1 MKQHGFV
8 RQRQVEVPDRNQ
20 ELSEGWLNLPNMS
33 SHVEGYVFAIQEQE
47 INTPALQISRK
58 HKEDNSFNNKCRY
71 CGTAKEDL
79 FHLLCSCSFLSA
91 SMYLPLRHD
100 EVAKTIYNEIAKK
113 VNKNITYITP
123 KNSVWKYNTT
133 EIWWDTPIATNPRT
147 KYNRPDMVI
156 WDTNQ
161 HTCKIIDICVPLDV
175 NVKTNEKEKTD
186 KYQALAVALKRLYP
200 GYSYSVTPIV
210 LGATGLITNSLLH
223 NLKEIGF
230 DDQECQKIVRKLQ
243 QKALLGS
250 MKVIK
255 SAMNLR
261 K

>member
-1 MKQHGFV
+1 M
-8 RQRQVEVPDRNQ
+8 
-20 ELSEGWLNLPNMS
+20 
-33 SHVEGYVFAIQEQE
+33 
-47 INTPALQISRK
+47 
-58 HKEDNSFNNKCRY
+58 
-71 CGTAKEDL
+71 
-79 FHLLCSCSFLSA
+79 
-91 SMYLPLRHD
+91 
-100 EVAKTIYNEIAKK
+100 
-113 VNKNITYITP
+113 
-123 KNSVWKYNTT
+123 
-133 EIWWDTPIATNPRT
+133 
-147 KYNRPDMVI
+147 
-156 WDTNQ
+156 
-161 HTCKIIDICVPLDV
+161 

-200 GYSYSVTPIV
+200 EYSYSVTPIV
-210 LGATGLITNSLLH
+210 LGATGLITDSLLH

>member
-1 MKQHGFV
+1 
-8 RQRQVEVPDRNQ
+8 
-20 ELSEGWLNLPNMS
+20 MS
-33 SHVEGYVFAIQEQE
+33 G
-47 INTPALQISRK
+47 NT
-58 HKEDNSFNNKCRY
+58 
-71 CGTAKEDL
+71 
-79 FHLLCSCSFLSA
+79 
-91 SMYLPLRHD
+91 
-100 EVAKTIYNEIAKK
+100 
-113 VNKNITYITP
+113 
-123 KNSVWKYNTT
+123 TT
-133 EIWWDTPIATNPRT
+133 EIWWETPVATNPKT

-161 HTCKIIDICVPLDV
+161 HTCKIIDICVPLDM

-200 GYSYSVTPIV
+200 EYSYSVTPII
-210 LGATGLITNSLLH
+210 LGATGLVTNSLLP

-230 DDQECQKIVRKLQ
+230 DDQECQKIAPKLQ

>member
-1 MKQHGFV
+1 
-8 RQRQVEVPDRNQ
+8 
-20 ELSEGWLNLPNMS
+20 
-33 SHVEGYVFAIQEQE
+33 
-47 INTPALQISRK
+47 
-58 HKEDNSFNNKCRY
+58 
-71 CGTAKEDL
+71 
-79 FHLLCSCSFLSA
+79 
-91 SMYLPLRHD
+91 
-100 EVAKTIYNEIAKK
+100 
-113 VNKNITYITP
+113 
-123 KNSVWKYNTT
+123 
-133 EIWWDTPIATNPRT
+133 
-147 KYNRPDMVI
+147 MVI

-175 NVKTNEKEKTD
+175 NVKANEKEKTD

-200 GYSYSVTPIV
+200 EYSYSVTPII
-210 LGATGLITNSLLH
+210 LGATGLITNSLLP

-230 DDQECQKIVRKLQ
+230 DDQECQKIARKLQ